1 MQVTPKEVSDITF
14 TKPTHKRRV
23 QSVSCAE
30 KDSETPPA
38 KRIPE
43 SGPQDAPR
51 LPVQKLFSV
60 LFEVVPQA
68 CLFTVVEPP
77 LNPYQLLSKHKI
89 IQLEV
94 PIMCKQSN
102 G

>member
-1 MQVTPKEVSDITF
+1 MQVTPKQISDITF
-14 TKPTHKRRV
+14 TQPTHKRGV
-23 QSVSCAE
+23 HSVSCAE
-30 KDSETPPA
+30 EDSETPPA

-51 LPVQKLFSV
+51 LPVQKLLSA

-77 LNPYQLLSKHKI
+77 LNPYQLLSKHEI
-89 IQLEV
+89 
-94 PIMCKQSN
+94 S
-102 G
+102 